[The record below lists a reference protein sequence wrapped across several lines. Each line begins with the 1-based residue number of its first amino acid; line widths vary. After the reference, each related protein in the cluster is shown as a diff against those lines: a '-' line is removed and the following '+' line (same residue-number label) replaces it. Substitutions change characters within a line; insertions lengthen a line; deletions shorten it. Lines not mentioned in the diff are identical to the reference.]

1 MTLLS
6 IPMDLLAAT
15 RMAIASVIR
24 KLLLYLSLQTIKII
38 IGFMRALYASAAI
51 KPPLKY
57 YTFRLKVFALR
68 DGLSESY
75 EVLNIGL
82 N

>member
-15 RMAIASVIR
+15 RMAIASVTR

-38 IGFMRALYASAAI
+38 IGFMRALYAAAI
-51 KPPLKY
+51 KP
-57 YTFRLKVFALR
+57 R
-68 DGLSESY
+68 
-75 EVLNIGL
+75 
-82 N
+82 

>member
-15 RMAIASVIR
+15 RMAIASVTR

-51 KPPLKY
+51 KPP
-57 YTFRLKVFALR
+57 
-68 DGLSESY
+68 
-75 EVLNIGL
+75 
-82 N
+82 

>member
-6 IPMDLLAAT
+6 IPMGLLAAT

-24 KLLLYLSLQTIKII
+24 K
-38 IGFMRALYASAAI
+38 
-51 KPPLKY
+51 
-57 YTFRLKVFALR
+57 R

-75 EVLNIGL
+75 EALNIGL